1 MYNDVLIL
9 ANILSDIIQI
19 LSHLN
24 FKILKNMRNENELK
38 IC

>member
-9 ANILSDIIQI
+9 ENILSDIIQI
-19 LSHLN
+19 SSHLN
-24 FKILKNMRNENELK
+24 FKILKNMRNKNELK